1 MGKAFDIGLEKLTGA
16 GVGRGASQ
24 NPADWGAAERGIETA
39 SDEPRTFYL
48 ETFGCQM
55 NEHDSEK
62 VAGVL
67 LARGYKQ
74 VESVEAASVVLYN
87 TCSIREKA
95 AQKVFSRLGEFRP
108 EESSQFS
115 VGSSQFRKRGPQD
128 PGSDYEPGVSVG
140 GSQFAVGGAQLR
152 RTQDGGSDCEAGV
165 SASIHNRRGIPH
177 FADSVR
183 NDSGRLRRNDNGQM
197 PPNEGVRRS
206 GAGGGGKI
214 IGVLGCVAQQE
225 GEKIFTRAPW
235 VSLVCGSA
243 SYRKLPQML
252 AELEAG
258 NRRVT
263 GLETDTDETFET
275 EVTRRDNP
283 WRAYLTIIE
292 GCDKACSYCVVPFTR
307 GPERSR
313 SSASI
318 LEEVRRLADVGYT
331 EVQLLGQTVN
341 SYRDPSGRKMRF
353 SELLTAVAEVRG
365 IRRVRFTTS
374 HPRDFGQDIVEAIE
388 AVPAICEHVHLPVQ
402 SGSSRVLKAM
412 ARTYTR
418 EEYLEKVAMLRASK
432 REMSLTT
439 DLIVG
444 FPGETEKEFEET
456 LSLLDVAQYDGAFC
470 FRYSPRPNT
479 PSLKMEDA
487 IPEEEK
493 SRRLAILM
501 EKQREIQRSRN
512 EKLVGRTFEVM
523 VEGKSRREHQW
534 SGHTSS
540 NKVMN
545 FTSRVEESLGDY
557 VQVKVVA
564 ATPNSLIGET
574 VER

>member
-1 MGKAFDIGLEKLTGA
+1 MGDLFDIGVERLMGGGTGVPTSGPQETSFAGQGEPSGNGDGA
-16 GVGRGASQ
+16 GKRQRQTHDGGVKPPLHGIGKTHGEKHGSEAPHSQ
-24 NPADWGAAERGIETA
+24 G
-39 SDEPRTFYL
+39 TFYL

-67 LARGYKQ
+67 LARGYRQ
-74 VESVEAASVVLYN
+74 VETVEAADVVLYN

-95 AQKVFSRLGEFRP
+95 AQKVFSRLGEWRP
-108 EESSQFS
+108 GLESSRLT
-115 VGSSQFRKRGPQD
+115 VAGSTFQRSDSQD
-128 PGSDYEPGVSVG
+128 PTSPSEPG
-140 GSQFAVGGAQLR
+140 APGAL
-152 RTQDGGSDCEAGV
+152 
-165 SASIHNRRGIPH
+165 HRGK
-177 FADSVR
+177 
-183 NDSGRLRRNDNGQM
+183 GEKL
-197 PPNEGVRRS
+197 
-206 GAGGGGKI
+206 

-225 GEKIFTRAPW
+225 GEKIFARAPW

-243 SYRKLPQML
+243 SYRKLPEMI
-252 AELEAG
+252 AELERG

-263 GLETDTDETFET
+263 GLDTDTDETFET
-275 EVTRRDNP
+275 EITRRDNP

-313 SSASI
+313 TSASI
-318 LEEVRRLADVGYT
+318 LEEVRQLADGGYT

-341 SYRDPSGRKMRF
+341 SYADPSARKMRF
-353 SELLTAVAEVRG
+353 SELLVAVAEVPG

-374 HPRDFGQDIVEAIE
+374 HPRDFGKDIVEAIE

-402 SGSSRVLKAM
+402 SGSTRVLKAM

-418 EEYLEKVAMLRASK
+418 EEYLEKVALMHNAK
-432 REMSLTT
+432 RPISITT

-444 FPGETEKEFEET
+444 FPGETEMEFEET
-456 LSLLDVAQYDGAFC
+456 LSLLDHVQYDGAFC
-470 FRYSPRPNT
+470 FKYSPRPNT
-479 PSLKMEDA
+479 PSLKMADV

-493 SRRLAILM
+493 SRRLAVLM
-501 EKQREIQRSRN
+501 EKQREIQRARN
-512 EKLVGRTFEVM
+512 LRLVGETVEVM
-523 VEGKSRREHQW
+523 VEGKSKKEHPSIGGANGSAVRVSQW

-545 FTSRVEESLGDY
+545 FTSRREESLGDY
-557 VQVKVVA
+557 VRVKVVS
-564 ATPNSLIGET
+564 ATPNSLVGEVA
-574 VER
+574 VEAEARRED